1 MFLSFSSW
9 MLFLFYFWS
18 VIDLSL
24 GVLLIEYL
32 CYHGFHILT
41 NLHEV
46 LIEDAL
52 TLVTAF
58 EGVELG
64 QRHILAFFFL
74 DVCHIKVGLAIKLTG
89 LELIAL
95 LYVHTTIHAGLGCH
109 KVPCRLTA
117 DPSCRHVRD
126 FTGWYKTVHILIQV
140 DARLV
145 SIDGHAF
152 LQLHHLSE
160 NVGG

>member
-1 MFLSFSSW
+1 

-46 LIEDAL
+46 LIEDAF

-74 DVCHIKVGLAIKLTG
+74 NVCHIKVGLAIELTG

-95 LYVHTTIHAGLGCH
+95 LYVHTAIHAGLGCH

-117 DPSCRHVRD
+117 DPSSWHCLLYTSPSPRD
-126 FTGWYKTVHILIQV
+126 
-140 DARLV
+140 
-145 SIDGHAF
+145 
-152 LQLHHLSE
+152 
-160 NVGG
+160 

>member
-1 MFLSFSSW
+1 

-64 QRHILAFFFL
+64 QRHIFAFLLF
-74 DVCHIKVGLAIKLTG
+74 DVCHIEVGLAIELTG
-89 LELIAL
+89 LELVAF
-95 LYVHTTIHAGLGCH
+95 LYVHTAIHAGLGSH
-109 KVPCRLTA
+109 KVSCGLSA
-117 DPSCRHVRD
+117 DPSSRHVRD
-126 FTGWYKTVHILIQV
+126 FTGWHQTVHILIQV

-145 SIDGHAF
+145 SVDGHAF
-152 LQLHHLSE
+152 LQLHHLTE
-160 NVGG
+160 YVGG